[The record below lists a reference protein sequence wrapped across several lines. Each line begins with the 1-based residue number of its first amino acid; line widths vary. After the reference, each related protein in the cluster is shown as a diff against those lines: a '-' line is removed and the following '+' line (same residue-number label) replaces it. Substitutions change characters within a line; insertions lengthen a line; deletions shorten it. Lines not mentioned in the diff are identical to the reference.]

1 MRRFNVLILCVL
13 GLIVLPAGPLSAQSA
28 DRPLQAAAHLAT
40 IASSEFD
47 STDVGVGGRLSWSPF
62 PLVGLEGE
70 FTFYPG
76 DFADEPAFSGSRV
89 EGLFG
94 ATLGPR
100 LGAVRLFAK
109 LRPGFVAFSR
119 APEPFACILIFPP
132 PLNCTMA
139 SGPTV
144 FAVDIG
150 GGVEWFPTDRTV
162 VRVDVGD
169 RAIRYPGPAF
179 DRGRNVHDEDFFGH
193 DLRVSIGGGW
203 RF

>member
-1 MRRFNVLILCVL
+1 M
-13 GLIVLPAGPLSAQSA
+13 
-28 DRPLQAAAHLAT
+28 
-40 IASSEFD
+40 
-47 STDVGVGGRLSWSPF
+47 
-62 PLVGLEGE
+62 
-70 FTFYPG
+70 
-76 DFADEPAFSGSRV
+76 
-89 EGLFG
+89 
-94 ATLGPR
+94 
-100 LGAVRLFAK
+100 RLFAK
-109 LRPGFVAFSR
+109 LRPGFVAFSG
-119 APEPFACILIFPP
+119 APEPFACILICPP

-162 VRVDVGD
+162 VRLDVGD

-179 DRGRNVHDEDFFGH
+179 DRDRNVHDEDFFGH